1 MIVWETRII
10 DSFTRRPLLADAHVI
25 ISTTISVNRHV
36 QNFIEIRLMLSI
48 QTDDLSV
55 PIVFIYWILCKER
68 PAKQLFFLVY
78 FMRRVRASA
87 KSDY

>member
-10 DSFTRRPLLADAHVI
+10 DSFTRRSLLTDAHVI
-25 ISTTISVNRHV
+25 ISTSIRVNRHV
-36 QNFIEIRLMLSI
+36 QNFIEIRWMRSI

-55 PIVFIYWILCKER
+55 PIMFICWIMCKER
-68 PAKQLFFLVY
+68 PAKQLFLLVY
-78 FMRRVRASA
+78 FMRRVRAIA